1 MITSVPTE
9 VCAEV
14 SRVSVNSASE
24 RIFWGVHWS
33 GGYPCVGASI
43 HTLQVLVELDEELGK
58 DEEAILVLV
67 VGDSV
72 VDGRPLLTAVLSLSE
87 VAISC

>member
-9 VCAEV
+9 ACAEV
-14 SRVSVNSASE
+14 SRVSVNFVSE

-33 GGYPCVGASI
+33 GGYTCVGASI
-43 HTLQVLVELDEELGK
+43 HTLRVLVELNEGLGK

-72 VDGRPLLTAVLSLSE
+72 VGGQPLLTAVLSLSE